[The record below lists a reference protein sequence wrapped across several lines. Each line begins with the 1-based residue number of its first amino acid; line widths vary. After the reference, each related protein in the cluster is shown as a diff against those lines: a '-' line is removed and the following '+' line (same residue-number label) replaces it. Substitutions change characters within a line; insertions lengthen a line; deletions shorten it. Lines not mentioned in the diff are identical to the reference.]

1 MTTTN
6 TFTSN
11 RKFGVEIE
19 FKGLDRT
26 DAERS
31 LRNAG
36 INVQIEGYNHDTCSH
51 WKIVSDGS
59 VNGGWELVSPPLSGN
74 AGIDEVRKAA
84 TAMVEAGAFVDRQCG
99 LHVHV
104 DANDLSA
111 ATIVNLTK
119 RYATHENEINKL
131 IPSFRHACE
140 WARGMGEVST
150 MVSDYL
156 RSNPSATSRQVC
168 ERARAYNRYYKLN
181 LQAYLRHGTVEF
193 RQHSGTVD
201 GTKIANWIVFC
212 VTFVEDSKVTVQTV
226 APVAPVQTAPA
237 STERANAIARKFSK
251 MLELFQSRGAY
262 GTVSAQTIATEL
274 EISEA
279 SVPSYVSMFRDR
291 YPSVVVKARRRSS
304 FRQSGYYITPASL
317 AVINNMSAPQT
328 APVAPSV
335 TVVVPVDRGV
345 YASLPR
351 AVAAFYQERAYD
363 FGTTASL

>member
-26 DAERS
+26 DAERA

-36 INVQIEGYNHDTCSH
+36 INVQIEGYNHDTRSH
-51 WKIVSDGS
+51 WKIVSDDS

-84 TAMVEAGAFVDRQCG
+84 TAMVEAGAFVDRECG

-119 RYATHENEINKL
+119 RYAQHENEINKL
-131 IPSFRHACE
+131 IPSFRHSCL
-140 WARGMGEVST
+140 WAKSMEPVST

-156 RSNPSATSRQVC
+156 RSNPNATARQVC
-168 ERARAYNRYYKLN
+168 ERQPGRYYKLN
-181 LQAYLRHGTVEF
+181 LEAYLRHGTVEF
-193 RQHSGTVD
+193 RQHSGTCD
-201 GTKIANWIVFC
+201 GTKVANWVVFC

-237 STERANAIARKFSK
+237 STERTNAIARKFSK
-251 MLELFQSRGAY
+251 LLDLLAPGY
-262 GTVSAQTIATEL
+262 IVTPQTIAATL

-291 YPSVVVKARRRSS
+291 YPTVTVHARRGR
-304 FRQSGYYITPASL
+304 GYYSL
-317 AVINNMSAPQT
+317 NATRAVAPQT

-335 TVVVPVDRGV
+335 TVQVPVDRGV

-351 AVAAFYQERAYD
+351 AVAAFYQERAHD
-363 FGTTASL
+363 FGSTVSL

>member
-26 DAERS
+26 DAERA

-36 INVQIEGYNHDTCSH
+36 INVHVEGYNHNTRSH

-59 VNGGWELVSPPLSGN
+59 VHGGWELVSPPLSGN

-84 TAMVEAGAFVDRQCG
+84 TVMVEAGAFVDRQCG

-111 ATIVNLTK
+111 ATIVNMTE
-119 RYATHENEINKL
+119 RYARHEGEINKL
-131 IPSFRHACE
+131 VPSFRHACS
-140 WARGMGEVST
+140 WARSMNTVAST
-150 MVSDYL
+150 VRGYL
-156 RSNPSATSRQVC
+156 NNNPTATACAISEQIDS
-168 ERARAYNRYYKLN
+168 RYYKLN
-181 LQAYLRHGTVEF
+181 LEAYLRHGTVEF

-237 STERANAIARKFSK
+237 STERANAIGRKFVK
-251 MLELFQSRGAY
+251 MLELFANY
-262 GTVSAQTIATEL
+262 GTHVPIPASSIASAL

-279 SVPSYVSMFRDR
+279 SVPSYVSMVRDR
-291 YPSVVVKARRRSS
+291 YPSVKIRASRGC
-304 FRQSGYYITPASL
+304 GYYTTTNAL
-317 AVINNMSAPQT
+317 AIRAALSGQT

-335 TVVVPVDRGV
+335 TVVTPVDRGV

>member
-26 DAERS
+26 DAARA
-31 LRNAG
+31 LRTAG
-36 INVQIEGYNHDTCSH
+36 INVQIEGNVLCYHNTRSH

-59 VNGGWELVSPPLSGN
+59 VHGGWELVSPPLSGN

-84 TAMVEAGAFVDRQCG
+84 TAMVEAGAFVDRECG

-119 RYATHENEINKL
+119 RYAQHENEINKL
-131 IPSFRHACE
+131 IPSFRHSCS
-140 WARGMGEVST
+140 WAQGMSNVAT

-156 RSNPSATSRQVC
+156 RSNPNATARQVC
-168 ERARAYNRYYKLN
+168 DRLNDRYYKLN
-181 LQAYLRHGTVEF
+181 LMAYAVHGTVEF

-201 GTKIANWIVFC
+201 GTKIANWIMFC

-251 MLELFQSRGAY
+251 MLELFHSRGAY
-262 GTVSAQTIATEL
+262 VLVTSQTIAMEL

-279 SVPSYVSMFRDR
+279 SVPSYVSMFRHR
-291 YPSVVVKARRRSS
+291 YPSVVVKARRRS
-304 FRQSGYYITPASL
+304 GYYITLASL
-317 AVINNMSAPQT
+317 DVINNMSAPQT

-351 AVAAFYQERAYD
+351 AVAAFYQERAHD
-363 FGTTASL
+363 FGSTASL

>member
-26 DAERS
+26 DAERA
-31 LRNAG
+31 LLDAG
-36 INVQIEGYNHDTCSH
+36 INVHVEDYNHNTRSH

-59 VNGGWELVSPPLSGN
+59 VHGGWELVSPPLSGN
-74 AGIDEVRKAA
+74 AGLDEVRKAA
-84 TAMVEAGAFVDRQCG
+84 TVMVEAGAFVDRQCG

-111 ATIVNLTK
+111 ATIVNLTE
-119 RYATHENEINKL
+119 RYARHEGEINKL
-131 IPSFRHACE
+131 VPSFRHACS
-140 WARGMGEVST
+140 WARSMNTVAST
-150 MVSDYL
+150 VRGYL
-156 RSNPSATSRQVC
+156 NNNPTAT
-168 ERARAYNRYYKLN
+168 ARAISEQIDSRYYKLN
-181 LQAYLRHGTVEF
+181 LQAYLRHGTIEF
-193 RQHSGTVD
+193 RQHSGTCD

-237 STERANAIARKFSK
+237 STERANALDRKFSK
-251 MLELFQSRGAY
+251 MLELFHSRGAY
-262 GTVSAQTIATEL
+262 VLVTARTIAMEL

-279 SVPSYVSMFRDR
+279 SVPSYVSMFRHR
-291 YPSVVVKARRRSS
+291 YPSVVVKASRRR
-304 FRQSGYYITPASL
+304 GYYVTVRSSIEIS
-317 AVINNMSAPQT
+317 NMLAPQT

-335 TVVVPVDRGV
+335 TVVTPVDRGV

-351 AVAAFYQERAYD
+351 AVAAFYQERAHD

>member
-26 DAERS
+26 DAERA
-31 LRNAG
+31 LRTAG
-36 INVQIEGYNHDTCSH
+36 INVQIEGYNHNTRSH

-59 VNGGWELVSPPLSGN
+59 VHGGWELVSPPLSGN

-84 TAMVEAGAFVDRQCG
+84 TAMVEAGAFVDRECG

-119 RYATHENEINKL
+119 RYAQHENEINKL
-131 IPSFRHACE
+131 IPSFRHSCS
-140 WARGMGEVST
+140 WAQGMSNVAT

-156 RSNPSATSRQVC
+156 SSNPNATARQVC
-168 ERARAYNRYYKLN
+168 CRPYDRYYKLN
-181 LQAYLRHGTVEF
+181 LMAYTVHGTVEF

-237 STERANAIARKFSK
+237 GTERANAIARKFSK
-251 MLELFQSRGAY
+251 MLELFQAAGAY
-262 GTVSAQTIATEL
+262 YSVSATTIASAL

-291 YPSVVVKARRRSS
+291 YPAVVVKARRRS
-304 FRQSGYYITPASL
+304 GYYITLASSV
-317 AVINNMSAPQT
+317 VISNMLAPQT

-335 TVVVPVDRGV
+335 TVVTPVDRGV

-351 AVAAFYQERAYD
+351 AVAAFYQERAHD
-363 FGTTASL
+363 FGSTASL

>member
-26 DAERS
+26 DAERA

-36 INVQIEGYNHDTCSH
+36 INVQIEGYNHDTRSH

-59 VNGGWELVSPPLSGN
+59 VSDGWELVSPPLSGN
-74 AGIDEVRKAA
+74 AGLEEVRTAA
-84 TAMVEAGAFVDRQCG
+84 NAMVAAGAYVDRECG

-131 IPSFRHACE
+131 IPSFRHSCS
-140 WARGMGEVST
+140 WAKSMEPVST

-156 RSNPSATSRQVC
+156 RSFPNATTRQVC
-168 ERARAYNRYYKLN
+168 ERQPGRYYKLN
-181 LQAYLRHGTVEF
+181 LEAYLRHGTVEF
-193 RQHSGTVD
+193 RQHSGTCD
-201 GTKIANWIVFC
+201 GTKIANWVVFC

-237 STERANAIARKFSK
+237 STERTNAIARKFSK
-251 MLELFQSRGAY
+251 MLELFHSRGAY
-262 GTVSAQTIATEL
+262 VTVSAQTIATAL

-291 YPSVVVKARRRSS
+291 YPSVIVKARRGR
-304 FRQSGYYITPASL
+304 GYYITAGSSV
-317 AVINNMSAPQT
+317 VISNMLAPQT

-335 TVVVPVDRGV
+335 AVVVPVDRGV

-351 AVAAFYQERAYD
+351 PVAAFYQERAHD
-363 FGTTASL
+363 FGSSVSL